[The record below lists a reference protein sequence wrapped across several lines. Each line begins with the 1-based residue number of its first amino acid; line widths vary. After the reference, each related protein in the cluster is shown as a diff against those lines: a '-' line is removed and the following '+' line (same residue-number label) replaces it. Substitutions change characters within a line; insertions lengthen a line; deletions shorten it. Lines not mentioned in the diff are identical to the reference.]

1 MGHGRRNNGKRS
13 LMITGLLTFLF
24 FFAIIGCVLYG
35 RKLIRTEKVDAV
47 FGNPER
53 AQGGI
58 HWVIVGSSFLLLVWL
73 YYSWD
78 IAKSFFPK
86 SANELCQVGKVNE
99 SLLSLKYLFPI
110 DERQLK
116 STSVIETESEN
127 LNKITIEIEKSGI
140 ENQDKSNLLNFV
152 SQTKNTIPLLTN
164 EQLLNNDTRE
174 QIKLINKKIIN
185 LTENFKRSD
194 YPNESTEQEL
204 ERIEAAKEEG
214 SWKASSTSIEN
225 TIEIPFIPKTKRG
238 LKFQAAATELNL
250 ISDEFF
256 ELKNHNE
263 QYTSALEKLK
273 KEIKDYRSNL
283 SSSKEISSSLAKDIL
298 KIARRIEY
306 ASIFPPNT
314 LDDMQASIINFD
326 NLQKKEQGGL
336 RWVDLLLFPSGTIIS
351 SGPSCS
357 EQGSGRWLPKPSD
370 TLNKFTLM
378 LNPNVGYKQIPLIWY
393 EMMDVSK
400 IIGFLIPDWFADIL
414 PGEYP
419 VHDEQGEVKPNF
431 KSKVLSFVTGDFNLF
446 KIPIPTGHI
455 WDSFL
460 RVFLGLVAG
469 IIVGVPLGLFMGLN
483 RFAKGFFDPLIELYR
498 PVPPLAWA
506 PLVISVL
513 GIDNLGKVF
522 LLFMVSLSIMI
533 ISARAGASGTQ
544 LSKIHAAHSLGA
556 SKWQILR
563 HVIFP
568 NSLPEILTGIR
579 VATGMCWGTLV
590 AAEFLAGTT
599 GVGFVENVAKKYFQY
614 EVIWITIFIMG
625 MLGLIF
631 DITIRKIIDKT
642 IPWRGKG

>member
-1 MGHGRRNNGKRS
+1 
-13 LMITGLLTFLF
+13 MITAFLTFVF

-35 RKLIRTEKVDAV
+35 RKLIKTEKVDAV

-53 AQGGI
+53 AQGGT

-86 SANELCQVGKVNE
+86 SANELCQVAKIDE

-110 DERQLK
+110 KERQFK
-116 STSVIETESEN
+116 STSVIQTETEN
-127 LNKITIEIEKSGI
+127 LNKIILDIK
-140 ENQDKSNLLNFV
+140 KSNKVNSQNKNFLYNFV
-152 SQTKNTIPLLTN
+152 AKTKSTIPLLTSN
-164 EQLLNNDTRE
+164 KLLENDTKE
-174 QIKLINKKIIN
+174 QIQVLSNRINS
-185 LTENFKRSD
+185 LTEDFTRKDFPEESPQEEIKRV
-194 YPNESTEQEL
+194 
-204 ERIEAAKEEG
+204 EAAKQEG
-214 SWKASSTSIEN
+214 EWGASSTSIDN
-225 TIEIPFIPKTKRG
+225 AVEIPSIPKTKKG
-238 LKFQAAATELNL
+238 LKFQAAAEELNL

-256 ELKNHNE
+256 ELRNHNS
-263 QYTSALEKLK
+263 QYTSVLESLK
-273 KEIKDYRSNL
+273 KEIKEFRSKL
-283 SSSKEISSSLAKDIL
+283 DDSEEITSSFAKDIL

-306 ASIFPPNT
+306 ASIFPPAT
-314 LDDMQASIINFD
+314 LNDLQKSIINFD
-326 NLQKKEQGGL
+326 KAQKIEQGGL
-336 RWVDLLLFPSGTIIS
+336 RWVDIFLFPSGTIMS
-351 SGPSCS
+351 SGPSCT

-378 LNPNVGYKQIPLIWY
+378 LNPNVGFKQIPLIWY

-400 IIGFLIPDWFADIL
+400 IIGFILPNWIADIM
-414 PGEYP
+414 PGDYP
-419 VHDEQGEVKPNF
+419 VHDEKGEIKPNF
-431 KSKVLSFVTGDFNLF
+431 KSKVLNFVTGDFNLL
-446 KIPIPTGHI
+446 KIPVPTGHI

-460 RVFLGLVAG
+460 RVLLGLVFG

-556 SKWQILR
+556 SRWQILR

-599 GVGFVENVAKKYFQY
+599 GIGFVENVAKKYFQY

-625 MLGLIF
+625 MLGLLF

>member
-1 MGHGRRNNGKRS
+1 
-13 LMITGLLTFLF
+13 MITGFLTFLF
-24 FFAIIGCVLYG
+24 FFAIVGCVLYG

-53 AQGGI
+53 AKGGI

-127 LNKITIEIEKSGI
+127 LDKITIEIEKSGVK
-140 ENQDKSNLLNFV
+140 NQDKSKLLNFV
-152 SQTKNTIPLLTN
+152 SQTRNSIPLLTN
-164 EQLLNNDTRE
+164 EQLLNNETRE
-174 QIKLINKKIIN
+174 QIKLINEKIIN

-194 YPNESTEQEL
+194 YPNESAEQEL

-273 KEIKDYRSNL
+273 KEIKDYRNSL
-283 SSSKEISSSLAKDIL
+283 SASEEISSSLAKDIL

-314 LDDMQASIINFD
+314 LNDMQASIINFD
-326 NLQKKEQGGL
+326 NIQKKEQGSL

-419 VHDEQGEVKPNF
+419 VHNEQGEVKPNF

>member
-1 MGHGRRNNGKRS
+1 
-13 LMITGLLTFLF
+13 MITGFLTFLF
-24 FFAIIGCVLYG
+24 FFAIVGCILYG

-127 LNKITIEIEKSGI
+127 LNKITFEIEKSGI
-140 ENQDKSNLLNFV
+140 KNQDKSKLLNFV
-152 SQTKNTIPLLTN
+152 SQTKSTIPLLTN

-174 QIKLINKKIIN
+174 QIKLIDEKIIN

-194 YPNESTEQEL
+194 YPNESAEQEL
-204 ERIEAAKEEG
+204 ERIEAANEEG

-263 QYTSALEKLK
+263 QYTFALEKLK
-273 KEIKDYRSNL
+273 KEIKDYRSGL
-283 SSSKEISSSLAKDIL
+283 SASEEISSSLAKDIL

-314 LDDMQASIINFD
+314 LNDMQASIINFD
-326 NLQKKEQGGL
+326 NVQKKEQGSL
-336 RWVDLLLFPSGTIIS
+336 RWIDLLLFPSGTIIS

-378 LNPNVGYKQIPLIWY
+378 LNPNVGYKQIPLIWF

-400 IIGFLIPDWFADIL
+400 IIGFVIPDWFADIL

-419 VHDEQGEVKPNF
+419 VHNEQGEIKPNF

-563 HVIFP
+563 YVIFP

-631 DITIRKIIDKT
+631 DITIRKIIDRT

>member
-1 MGHGRRNNGKRS
+1 
-13 LMITGLLTFLF
+13 MITGFLTFLF
-24 FFAIIGCVLYG
+24 FFAIVGCVLYG

-53 AQGGI
+53 AKGGI

-116 STSVIETESEN
+116 STSVIETETEN
-127 LNKITIEIEKSGI
+127 LNKIIVEIEKSGI
-140 ENQDKSNLLNFV
+140 KNQDKNKLFDFI
-152 SQTKNTIPLLTN
+152 SQTKSTIPLLTN
-164 EQLLNNDTRE
+164 EKLLNNDTKE
-174 QIKLINKKIIN
+174 QIKIINEKIIN
-185 LTENFKRSD
+185 LTEKFKSED
-194 YPNESTEQEL
+194 YPNESAEQEL

-256 ELKNHNE
+256 ELRNHNK
-263 QYTSALEKLK
+263 QYSFSLEKLK
-273 KEIKDYRSNL
+273 KEIKDYRSSL
-283 SSSKEISSSLAKDIL
+283 GSSEEISSSFAKDIL

-314 LDDMQASIINFD
+314 LKDMQASIINFD
-326 NLQKKEQGGL
+326 NVQKKEQGSL
-336 RWVDLLLFPSGTIIS
+336 RWVDVFLFPSGTIIS

-419 VHDEQGEVKPNF
+419 VHNEKGEVNPNF
-431 KSKVLSFVTGDFNLF
+431 KSKVLSFVTGDFELF

-506 PLVISVL
+506 PLIISVL
-513 GIDNLGKVF
+513 GIDNTGKVF

-556 SKWQILR
+556 SKKQILR

-579 VATGMCWGTLV
+579 VAVGMCWGTLV

-599 GVGFVENVAKKYFQY
+599 GIGFVENVAKKYFQY

-625 MLGLIF
+625 MLGLLF
-631 DITIRKIIDKT
+631 DITLRKIIDKT

>member
-1 MGHGRRNNGKRS
+1 
-13 LMITGLLTFLF
+13 MITAILTFIF
-24 FFAIIGCVLYG
+24 FFSIVGCILYG
-35 RKLIRTEKVDAV
+35 RKLIKKEKLDAV

-53 AQGGI
+53 AKGGT
-58 HWVIVGSSFLLLVWL
+58 HWIIVGSSFLLLIWL

-86 SANELCQVGKVNE
+86 SANELCQVAKVNE
-99 SLLSLKYLFPI
+99 SLMSLKYLFPI
-110 DERQLK
+110 EERQLK
-116 STSVIETESEN
+116 STSIIEIETEN
-127 LNKITIEIEKSGI
+127 LNKIINEVENSNDLNNVEKS
-140 ENQDKSNLLNFV
+140 KLLTFIKK
-152 SQTKNTIPLLTN
+152 TKNTIPLLTN
-164 EQLLNNDTRE
+164 NKLLENETK
-174 QIKLINKKIIN
+174 IKITELTSRINK
-185 LTENFKRSD
+185 LTDDFSNKN
-194 YPNESTEQEL
+194 YPNESSLEEEKRLESAKQEG
-204 ERIEAAKEEG
+204 KWG
-214 SWKASSTSIEN
+214 ASSTSIDN
-225 TIEIPFIPKTKRG
+225 NVEIPFIPKTRKG
-238 LKFQAAATELNL
+238 LKFQTAASELNI

-256 ELKNHNE
+256 ELKNHNS
-263 QYTSALEKLK
+263 QYILALDNIK
-273 KEIKDYRSNL
+273 KEIKQFRS
-283 SSSKEISSSLAKDIL
+283 EIDDSEDVASTFAKDVL

-314 LDDMQASIINFD
+314 LDDMQKTIVEFD
-326 NLQKKEQGGL
+326 DVQKKEQGGL
-336 RWVDLLLFPSGTIIS
+336 RWIDILLFPSGTIIS

-370 TLNKFTLM
+370 TLSKFALM
-378 LNPNVGYKQIPLIWY
+378 LNPNVGFKQIPLIWF

-400 IIGFLIPDWFADIL
+400 IIGFILPDWIADIL
-414 PGEYP
+414 PGDYP
-419 VHDEQGEVKPNF
+419 VHDDKGQIKPNF
-431 KSKVLSFVTGDFNLF
+431 KSRVLSFVTGDFNLF
-446 KIPIPTGHI
+446 KIPVPTGHI

-460 RVFLGLVAG
+460 RVFLGLIFG
-469 IIVGVPLGLFMGLN
+469 IIIGVPLGLFMGLN

-568 NSLPEILTGIR
+568 NSLPEILTGVR
-579 VATGMCWGTLV
+579 VAVGMCWGTLV

-599 GVGFVENVAKKYFQY
+599 GIGFVENVAKKYFQY

-625 MLGLIF
+625 MLGLLF
-631 DITIRKIIDKT
+631 DITLRKIIDKT

>member
-1 MGHGRRNNGKRS
+1 
-13 LMITGLLTFLF
+13 MITGFLTFIF
-24 FFAIIGCVLYG
+24 FFAIVGCILYG
-35 RKLIRTEKVDAV
+35 RKLIKRERVDAV

-53 AQGGI
+53 AKGGI
-58 HWVIVGSSFLLLVWL
+58 HWVIVGSSFLLLIWL

-78 IAKSFFPK
+78 IAKSFFPR

-99 SLLSLKYLFPI
+99 SLMSLKYLFPI

-116 STSVIETESEN
+116 STSVIETETEN
-127 LNKITIEIEKSGI
+127 LNKIIFEIKNSEEVSEQNKG
-140 ENQDKSNLLNFV
+140 KLLNFITE
-152 SQTKNTIPLLTN
+152 TKNTIPLLTN
-164 EQLLNNDTRE
+164 EKLLSFETKENIR
-174 QIKLINKKIIN
+174 I
-185 LTENFKRSD
+185 LTERINTLSKDFVRDD
-194 YPNESTEQEL
+194 YSNESDE
-204 ERIEAAKEEG
+204 ERIKRIQAAGQEG
-214 SWKASSTSIEN
+214 TWSASSTSIEN
-225 TIEIPFIPKTKRG
+225 TVEIPSIPKTERG
-238 LKFQAAATELNL
+238 LKFQTAAIELNS

-256 ELKNHNE
+256 ELRNHNDR
-263 QYTSALEKLK
+263 YTSTLENLK
-273 KEIKDYRSNL
+273 KEIKEYRSNFDN
-283 SSSKEISSSLAKDIL
+283 SDEISSSLAKDIL

-314 LDDMQASIINFD
+314 LKGMEASIVSFD
-326 NLQKKEQGGL
+326 NIQKKEQGGL
-336 RWVDLLLFPSGTIIS
+336 RWVDILLFPSGTIIS

-370 TLNKFTLM
+370 TINKFTLM
-378 LNPNVGYKQIPLIWY
+378 LNPKVGFKQIPLIWY

-400 IIGFLIPDWFADIL
+400 IVGFILPDWIADVL
-414 PGEYP
+414 PGKYP
-419 VHDEQGEVKPNF
+419 VHNEQGEIKSNF
-431 KSKVLSFVTGDFNLF
+431 KSKALSLVTGDFELF